1 MLHLVRFVLLWYSHL
16 LAWYHWFLARAWT
29 SLDELQEDDVDLEAE
44 GTPHAD
50 AEATTLAPVTS
61 TLLSTDEVRSDNQ
74 VDDTPSATPDSLD
87 TVLHMIDG
95 YIDWLAASP
104 RELIEVDNN
113 SNNNQ
118 AEGDDGKV
126 KGRADLTP
134 EVDTEIGMTTTTLAR
149 TKPPANQTR
158 SKPPTS
164 KLGHLA
170 AVAPA
175 KGAKRPLRAGA
186 ESDARPRFV
195 TVSRKRSYFSKA

>member
-1 MLHLVRFVLLWYSHL
+1 M
-16 LAWYHWFLARAWT
+16 
-29 SLDELQEDDVDLEAE
+29 DLEAE
-44 GTPHAD
+44 GMAHAD
-50 AEATTLAPVTS
+50 ADSTTFAPVTS
-61 TLLSTDEVRSDNQ
+61 TLLSTDAVRSDNQ
-74 VDDTPSATPDSLD
+74 VDDAPSTTPDSLD

-104 RELIEVDNN
+104 RELIEVDTNKN
-113 SNNNQ
+113 NNNQ
-118 AEGDDGKV
+118 PEGDDGKV

-134 EVDTEIGMTTTTLAR
+134 EVDTEIAMTTTTLAR
-149 TKPPANQTR
+149 TKPPAKLAR

-175 KGAKRPLRAGA
+175 KAAKRPPKVGA
-186 ESDARPRFV
+186 ESDTRPRFV